1 MIQSKTNTVLIEDRI
16 IKSFCSDLKE
26 LGAKIINY
34 EQKEMMPLTDN
45 ENKYYEEQEKCHI
58 CQKKSFV
65 MIKMKK

>member
-1 MIQSKTNTVLIEDRI
+1 MIQSKTNTILIEDRI

-58 CQKKSFV
+58 CQKKV
-65 MIKMKK
+65 LL